1 MRRLLALAVF
11 TTLTSSA
18 LAAMPW
24 NNKDAWSEVD
34 GSPVKSAPADTVGVT
49 VLSIDRKSLSNP
61 REQVK
66 LDPGKRALLLAGTR
80 ASSEGTVAVP
90 YRFDAAP
97 CVRYRLAGRQASP
110 GDARLDIVVVA
121 QEAIAGC
128 IAPAGTAVVVPT
140 PAPAAAPMVVA
151 DAPVDAPVAAPAY
164 AQTDAPIEGT
174 VDATAA
180 ATVDAPAEAASTT
193 GITTPAAPTSD
204 AASTPLR

>member
-24 NNKDAWSEVD
+24 SNKDAWSEVD
-34 GSPVKSAPADTVGVT
+34 GSPVASAPADTVGVT
-49 VLSIDRKSLSNP
+49 VLSIDRKSLPSP
-61 REQVK
+61 RVQIRV
-66 LDPGKRALLLAGTR
+66 DPGKRALLLAGTR

-110 GDARLDIVVVA
+110 GDARLDIVIVA

-128 IAPAGTAVVVPT
+128 TAPEGTAVVVPT
-140 PAPAAAPMVVA
+140 S
-151 DAPVDAPVAAPAY
+151 APVAASGAAPVAAPDVVAGVP
-164 AQTDAPIEGT
+164 ANI
-174 VDATAA
+174 AA
-180 ATVDAPAEAASTT
+180 DVSADVPAEAAASADLTA
-193 GITTPAAPTSD
+193 PSVPTSD
-204 AASTPLR
+204 AGNTPLR